1 MIDILIVDDQNFT
14 RQALQAIL
22 EAETDFAI
30 AGKANNGVQAFELI
44 EQVIPD
50 IVLVD
55 LEMPEMNGLALTQKI
70 RQNFPQI
77 KVIILSGNDDER
89 NINAAVE
96 AGARGYLLKSTSAQ
110 EIIDTIR
117 AVQRGYFQ
125 LGPGL
130 FEKLLS
136 HLINERENTSEN
148 LSQMDI
154 KYSQHLNNLEQK
166 LTKKNFQ
173 DRQELFEEIDL
184 QINNLKVEFREGLET
199 FQYQVTNQLQQG
211 INASK
216 SRFQNSLPDLK
227 TIERQ
232 IDSRILEQQR
242 YINTLFATSKQSIRK
257 LEQQVTFMRYFLIF
271 ISVILFILAASL
283 VLFGKN

>member
-1 MIDILIVDDQNFT
+1 MIKILIVDDQSFT

-22 EAETDFAI
+22 ESETDFDI
-30 AGKANNGVQAFELI
+30 TGKANNGIQAFELI
-44 EQVIPD
+44 KQMIPD
-50 IVLVD
+50 IILVD
-55 LEMPEMNGLALTQKI
+55 LEMPEMNGLVLTQKV

-77 KVIILSGNDDER
+77 KVIILSANDDEK

-96 AGARGYLLKSTSAQ
+96 SGARGYLLKSTSAQ

-136 HLINERENTSEN
+136 HLINEKANTSEN
-148 LSQMDI
+148 LSQMEI
-154 KYSQHLNNLEQK
+154 KYSKHLKNLEQK
-166 LTKKNFQ
+166 LAQKNAR
-173 DRQELFEEIDL
+173 DRQELFEEIHL

-199 FQYQVTNQLQQG
+199 FQHQVTNQLQQG
-211 INASK
+211 IDASK

-232 IDSRILEQQR
+232 IDSRNLEHQR

-257 LEQQVTFMRYFLIF
+257 LE
-271 ISVILFILAASL
+271 
-283 VLFGKN
+283 